1 MDVKLSEI
9 ITVTSLVKKYDNKFL
24 ALNGL
29 NLNINQGEIIA
40 LLGPNGAGKTTLI
53 STICGLT
60 SITSGK
66 IEVNGFDVI
75 KDYRK
80 TREIIGLVPQELALE
95 PFEKVINSVRFSR
108 RLFGKKDDNK
118 YLDQLLIKLQ
128 LFDKKDNIIKSL
140 SGGMKRRVMIAKAL
154 SHNPSILFLDEPT
167 AGVDV
172 ELRKDMWNIIRELKK
187 EGVTIILTTH
197 YIEEAEMMADRIG
210 IINHG
215 ELLLV
220 EEKNKLIKRMSV
232 KTLKVKLKKSITK
245 IPKPLE
251 KYKLKLIDDGKSFN
265 YYYKTGNVKTGIT
278 SLLSDMNDIGIN
290 LFDIQTEETSL
301 EEIFV
306 KIIKD

>member
-232 KTLKVKLKKSITK
+232 KTLKVKLKKSIIK
-245 IPKPLE
+245 IPKSLE

-265 YYYKTGNVKTGIT
+265 YYYKTGNVKNWNYI
-278 SLLSDMNDIGIN
+278 S
-290 LFDIQTEETSL
+290 
-301 EEIFV
+301 
-306 KIIKD
+306 IIRHE

>member
-167 AGVDV
+167 VGVDRENV
-172 ELRKDMWNIIRELKK
+172 KNFYKTVNELNK
-187 EGVTIILTTH
+187 EGITIILITH
-197 YIEEAEMMADRIG
+197 NLSEAT
-210 IINHG
+210 G
-215 ELLLV
+215 EFTHILSIHNGEAV
-220 EEKNKLIKRMSV
+220 V
-232 KTLKVKLKKSITK
+232 KV
-245 IPKPLE
+245 
-251 KYKLKLIDDGKSFN
+251 IDQEDE
-265 YYYKTGNVKTGIT
+265 
-278 SLLSDMNDIGIN
+278 D
-290 LFDIQTEETSL
+290 
-301 EEIFV
+301 
-306 KIIKD
+306 

>member
-1 MDVKLSEI
+1 MDVKLTEI

-29 NLNINQGEIIA
+29 DLNINQGEIIA

-66 IEVNGFDVI
+66 IEINGFDVI

-245 IPKPLE
+245 IPKSLE

-265 YYYKTGNVKTGIT
+265 YYYNTGNVKTGIT